1 MYKWL
6 SSAMNDREKQQQRFS
21 RLNRAVNEGDDELA
35 AKLRKEI
42 DNAPPDPYRPGPA
55 TTRAAAHT
63 CCPSCRGA

>member
-6 SSAMNDREKQQQRFS
+6 SSAMNEREEQQRRFS

-42 DNAPPDPYRPGPA
+42 DEAPRDDYRPGPA
-55 TTRAAAHT
+55 SQGAAHT
-63 CCPSCRGA
+63 CCPGCRGA